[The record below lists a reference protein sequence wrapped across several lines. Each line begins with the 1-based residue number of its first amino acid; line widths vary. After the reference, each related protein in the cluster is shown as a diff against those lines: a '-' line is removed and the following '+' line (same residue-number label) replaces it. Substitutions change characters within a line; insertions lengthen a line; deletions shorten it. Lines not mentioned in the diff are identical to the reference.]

1 MTKRRYYKPAIE
13 THLIDKDISLIMM
26 SYGDED
32 NPPPDPFGAAPA
44 PPNQPASKQQQP
56 NPFENNP
63 FEGK

>member
-1 MTKRRYYKPAIE
+1 MNFSKRRYTKPQIE
-13 THLIDKDISLIMM
+13 TYRIDQAICLVMASE
-26 SYGDED
+26 GG
-32 NPPPDPFGAAPA
+32 PPDPPFGAAPA